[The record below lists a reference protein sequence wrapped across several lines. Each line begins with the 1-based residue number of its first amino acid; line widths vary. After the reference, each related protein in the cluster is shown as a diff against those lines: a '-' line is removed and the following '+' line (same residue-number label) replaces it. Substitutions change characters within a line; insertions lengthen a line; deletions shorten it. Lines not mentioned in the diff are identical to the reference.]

1 MSFRGAI
8 AGPVCAAFLAACA
21 CAFAQTPQT
30 PPQSPQKPAAPDSP
44 LFEIRRFIFDGAVLV
59 PREQLEAET
68 RDLTGPR
75 RSFSDVQRALEIVER
90 AYSEAGWSAVQVIL
104 PEQELE
110 RGEIRL
116 QIIEAKIG
124 RLIVEGNKFFD
135 DPNIRAS
142 APSLVPGKSPN
153 INDIARNLRV
163 ANENPSKQTQVLL
176 RSGQEE
182 ATVDAVLRVVDEKP
196 EKYSFTMD
204 NTGSPQTGRLRTGL
218 GYQNANLSGRDDVLS
233 AVYVTAPYADHLDE
247 SGRPD
252 RYSLI
257 PSRKVNIFG
266 LGYRVPLYE
275 AGDSL
280 DFQFGNSNVNT
291 GTVANIFSIT
301 GAGTILGAR
310 YTANLRKIGDYEHR
324 LVFSLDWRS
333 YDNKGV
339 RVVGTAD
346 QLIPDVTV
354 HPIGFTYAGTLR
366 QQDAE
371 VGFSVGFFR
380 NIAGGNDG
388 GAAEFCRPLLR
399 NNGIGNCASSR
410 YEVWKWSAYMTQAF
424 PNDIQGRLAMNG
436 QRTNDMLVPGEQFGV
451 GGADS
456 VRGFLEREV
465 ADDAGYRGSVELY
478 SPDFGGKTWIAGARM
493 RALVFIDWGH
503 VTRNR
508 PAPGEVVSQ
517 SIASWG
523 LGLRVAQGTNMAFR
537 VDYAWV
543 LDPNAPNAVNPHTSG
558 SGRLH
563 ASISY
568 IF

>member
-1 MSFRGAI
+1 MSFRGAT
-8 AGPVCAAFLAACA
+8 AGLIFAAFLAAP
-21 CAFAQTPQT
+21 AFAQA
-30 PPQSPQKPAAPDSP
+30 PQKPAADDSP
-44 LFEIRRFIFDGAVLV
+44 RFEIRRFIFEGATLV
-59 PREQLEAET
+59 PREQLEADT
-68 RDLTGPR
+68 RQLTGPR
-75 RSFSDVQRALEIVER
+75 RSFADVQRALEVVER

-110 RGEIRL
+110 RGEIRF

-135 DPNIRAS
+135 EANIRAS
-142 APSLVPGKSPN
+142 APSIVPGKAPN
-153 INDIARNLRV
+153 INEIARNLRV

-196 EKYSFTMD
+196 EKYSVTGD
-204 NTGSPQTGRLRTGL
+204 NSGSPQTGRLRVGL
-218 GYQNANLSGRDDVLS
+218 GYQNANFGGKDHVLS
-233 AVYVTAPYADHLDE
+233 AVYVTAPYADHLDA

-252 RYSLI
+252 RYSLL
-257 PSRKVNIFG
+257 PSRKVTIVG

-275 AGDSL
+275 TGDSL
-280 DFQFGNSNVNT
+280 DFQFGNSNVNS
-291 GTVANIFSIT
+291 GTVGNIFSIT

-310 YTANLRKIGDYEHR
+310 YTANLRKLGDYEHR
-324 LVFSLDWRS
+324 LVFSADWRS

-339 RVVGTAD
+339 RVVNTAN

-354 HPIGFTYAGTLR
+354 HPIGLTYAGVYR

-371 VGFSVGFFR
+371 TGFSFGYFR

-388 GAAEFCRPLLR
+388 GAEEFCKPLLR
-399 NNGIGNCASSR
+399 NNGVGNCASSR
-410 YEVWKWSAYMTQAF
+410 YEIWKWSVYSTQVLPGDYQVRF
-424 PNDIQGRLAMNG
+424 AMNG
-436 QRTNDMLVPGEQFGV
+436 QRTNDMLVPGEQFGI

-465 ADDAGYRGSVELY
+465 ADDAGYRGTMELY
-478 SPDFGGKTWIAGARM
+478 GPDFGGKTGIPGARM
-493 RALVFIDWGH
+493 RALVFLDWGH

-508 PAPGEVVSQ
+508 PGPEEVVSQ

-523 LGLRVAQGTNMAFR
+523 IGIRVAQGTNMAFR
-537 VDYAWV
+537 VDYATV
-543 LDPNAPNAVNPHTSG
+543 LDPNSPTSPNHHTTG
-558 SGRLH
+558 SSRVH

>member
-1 MSFRGAI
+1 VSFRGAT
-8 AGPVCAAFLAACA
+8 AGLTFAVFLAACA
-21 CAFAQTPQT
+21 CAFAQA
-30 PPQSPQKPAAPDSP
+30 PQKPAADDSP
-44 LFEIRRFIFDGAVLV
+44 RFEIRRFVFEGATLV
-59 PREQLEAET
+59 QREQLEADT
-68 RDLTGPR
+68 RQFTGPR
-75 RSFSDVQRALEIVER
+75 RSFSDVQRALEVVER
-90 AYSEAGWSAVQVIL
+90 AYSDAGWSAVQVVL

-110 RGEIRL
+110 RGEIRF

-135 DPNIRAS
+135 DTNIRAS
-142 APSLVPGKSPN
+142 VPAIVPGKAPN

-163 ANENPSKQTQVLL
+163 ANENPAKQAQVLL

-196 EKYSFTMD
+196 EKYSFTVD
-204 NTGSPQTGRLRTGL
+204 NTGSPQTGRLRVGL
-218 GYQNANLSGRDDVLS
+218 GYQNANLGGKDDVLS
-233 AVYVTAPYADHLDE
+233 AVYVSAPYADHLDE

-257 PSRKVNIFG
+257 PSRKVTVLG
-266 LGYRVPLYE
+266 LGYRLPLYE

-280 DFQFGNSNVNT
+280 DLQFGNSNVNT

-310 YTANLRKIGDYEHR
+310 YTANLRKLGDYEHR
-324 LVFSLDWRS
+324 LVFSADWRS

-339 RVVGTAD
+339 RVVNTAN
-346 QLIPDVTV
+346 QLIPDITV
-354 HPIGFTYAGTLR
+354 HPVGFTYAGVLR

-371 VGFSVGFFR
+371 VGFSLGFFR

-388 GAAEFCRPLLR
+388 GAEEFCRQNLR

-410 YEVWKWSAYMTQAF
+410 YELWKWSIYATRALAADFQARF
-424 PNDIQGRLAMNG
+424 AMNG
-436 QRTNDMLVPGEQFGV
+436 QRTNDMLVPGEQFGI

-465 ADDAGYRGSVELY
+465 ADDAGFRGTVEIY
-478 SPDFGGKTWIAGARM
+478 TPDFGGKTGIPGARM
-493 RALVFIDWGH
+493 RALAFVDWGH

-508 PAPGEVVSQ
+508 PAPAEVVSQ
-517 SIASWG
+517 SIGSWG
-523 LGLRVAQGTNMAFR
+523 VGIRVAQGTNMAFR
-537 VDYAWV
+537 VDYAIV
-543 LDPNAPNAVNPHTSG
+543 LDPNAPNSPNPHTSG
-558 SGRLH
+558 SGRMH
-563 ASISY
+563 ASFSY